1 MPCQCHLPVSYFLM
15 KTALQIFIILYAS
28 YAWDTCL
35 FRISFANYAIQIVR
49 YDIIYMSIMPNFIE
63 KFADSPYPH
72 TPYRYLPMFHLI
84 FIVMYKYLC

>member
-35 FRISFANYAIQIVR
+35 FRISFANCAIQIVR
-49 YDIIYMSIMPNFIE
+49 YDIIYMS
-63 KFADSPYPH
+63 
-72 TPYRYLPMFHLI
+72 
-84 FIVMYKYLC
+84 

>member
-1 MPCQCHLPVSYFLM
+1 MGSVPPKKHLLPLRKRRTRDMPCQCHVPVSYFLM

-49 YDIIYMSIMPNFIE
+49 YDIIYMS
-63 KFADSPYPH
+63 
-72 TPYRYLPMFHLI
+72 
-84 FIVMYKYLC
+84 